1 MSASESA
8 ANSTAAAASVA
19 GSASAAAAAPV
30 RLVALGRRVTACI
43 RLCVPRADM
52 PIVFGAAIG
61 ELVDALS
68 AHRIEPDGAA
78 FAHHFFECA
87 ADAFDFEV
95 GFFLPEVRPVLELL
109 ASVNCTLS
117 PVCSD

>member
-8 ANSTAAAASVA
+8 ANSPAANTSSSPAASISA
-19 GSASAAAAAPV
+19 IDTTATASATVAAAAPV
-30 RLVALGRRVTACI
+30 RLVALGRHATACI
-43 RLCVPRADM
+43 RLCVARADM
-52 PIVFGAAIG
+52 PTAFGAAIG

-68 AHRIEPDGAA
+68 AQRIEPDGAA

-95 GFFLPEVRPVLELL
+95 GFFLPEGR
-109 ASVNCTLS
+109 
-117 PVCSD
+117 CSGRG